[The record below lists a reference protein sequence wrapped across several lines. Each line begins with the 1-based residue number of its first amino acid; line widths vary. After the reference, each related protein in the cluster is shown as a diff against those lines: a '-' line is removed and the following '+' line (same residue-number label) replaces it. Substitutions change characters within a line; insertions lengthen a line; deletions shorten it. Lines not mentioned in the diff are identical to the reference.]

1 MAEAEAPRD
10 VGGAEEIDLEQLVEG
25 LHDRRLARRRS
36 RRRELRLERI
46 AGHRRPFQ
54 HEPLRLGQQP
64 ELGVSYAV
72 EWVIVLAFG
81 IVSPLVGYWIY
92 HRIERKA
99 RTDGTLGEY

>member
-1 MAEAEAPRD
+1 IPISYC
-10 VGGAEEIDLEQLVEG
+10 VDLFRQTL
-25 LHDRRLARRRS
+25 
-36 RRRELRLERI
+36 
-46 AGHRRPFQ
+46 
-54 HEPLRLGQQP
+54 LGQQP